1 MNGLTY
7 QAVVKTPHGYRVGE
21 LTVIVEKGLISG
33 KMRLHDFAEHYAGT
47 IREDGSIQL
56 AMNRIVDSSSI
67 SCTGIGRISLH
78 CIHISVECEDFVY
91 EIDGTVQK
99 L

>member
-1 MNGLTY
+1 MDGLVY

-21 LTVIVEKGLISG
+21 LTALVENGLIRG
-33 KMRLHDFAEHYAGT
+33 TMRLHDFAEHYAGT

-67 SCTGIGRISLH
+67 SCTGIGRISFH
-78 CIHISVECEDFVY
+78 CIHISVECDGFVY
-91 EIDGTVQK
+91 EIDGTAK
-99 L
+99 KI

>member
-1 MNGLTY
+1 MDGLTY

-33 KMRLHDFAEHYAGT
+33 RMRLHDFAEHYSG
-47 IREDGSIQL
+47 IIKDDGSIQL
-56 AMNRIVDSSSI
+56 EMNRVVGSSLV
-67 SCTGIGRISLH
+67 SCTGTGRISLH
-78 CIHISVECEDFVY
+78 CIHISVECDGFVY

-99 L
+99 I